1 MNVRLRRP
9 FFSPAFSLYG
19 LSEITSP
26 DVYKRQVNVYI
37 SDMKI
42 TEIPQK

>member
-1 MNVRLRRP
+1 MDNNFRL
-9 FFSPAFSLYG
+9 
-19 LSEITSP
+19 
-26 DVYKRQVNVYI
+26 VNVYI